1 MSDPFDALKPTQ
13 PAPPYATA
21 SSAPMAGSAYTA
33 PTVNSAG
40 AVEDWRPKALAIM
53 TLAGA
58 GVAFLF
64 AIMNLLAAFFLCVTL
79 ITAMYSVA
87 VGIVCLI
94 NGLSLINK
102 PLDQQRPPYPSAIM
116 QIISI
121 VSCDVVNLGLGI
133 AILIFLNDPQV
144 RSKFLP

>member
-1 MSDPFDALKPTQ
+1 MSEPLDQPKPTH
-13 PAPPYATA
+13 PAPPSATA

-33 PTVNSAG
+33 PPAGSAG
-40 AVEDWRPKALAIM
+40 PGDDWRPQALAIM
-53 TLAGA
+53 TLVGA

-64 AIMNLLAAFFLCVTL
+64 AIINLFAAFAVCVTL
-79 ITAMYSVA
+79 ITAAYSLA

-94 NGLSLINK
+94 NGLNLLNK

-116 QIISI
+116 QVINI

-133 AILIFLNDPQV
+133 AILVFLNDPQV